1 MVVGRGLMT
10 SRLSAHHLTLGR
22 EMVVIHWK
30 INNVT
35 GNGSAVEEHIGRAW
49 VDEMNVKYGTGTHW
63 LEWC

>member
-1 MVVGRGLMT
+1 
-10 SRLSAHHLTLGR
+10 
-22 EMVVIHWK
+22 MVVIHWK

-35 GNGSAVEEHIGRAW
+35 GNGSEVEEHIGRAW